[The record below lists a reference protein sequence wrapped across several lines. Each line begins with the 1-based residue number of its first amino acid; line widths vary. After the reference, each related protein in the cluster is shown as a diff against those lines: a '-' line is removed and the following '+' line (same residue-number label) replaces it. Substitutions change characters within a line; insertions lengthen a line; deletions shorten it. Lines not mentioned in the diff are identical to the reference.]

1 TTTSGTDIAPKAT
14 VKLRA
19 KGKTEEKTSSGDGP
33 VDACY
38 KAIASVTKV
47 KPKLLDYSIRSITQ
61 GDDAQGEVSVK
72 VSVAGKNVLGRAAST
87 DIIEAS
93 AKAYINA
100 INKAIQR

>member
-1 TTTSGTDIAPKAT
+1 M
-14 VKLRA
+14 
-19 KGKTEEKTSSGDGP
+19 
-33 VDACY
+33 DACY
-38 KAIASVTKV
+38 KAVASVAKV
-47 KPKLLDYSIRSITQ
+47 KAKLLDYSIRSITQ

-72 VSVAGKNVLGRAAST
+72 VFVAGKNVLGRAAST